1 MMWKREKNA
10 KKYKTMSIDKL
21 GHFCGY
27 PDYYVS
33 ELELD
38 LETRVVRLFENFGQQ
53 TSENF

>member
-1 MMWKREKNA
+1 
-10 KKYKTMSIDKL
+10 MSIDKF

-38 LETRVVRLFENFGQQ
+38 FETRVVRLFENFGRQRLANFQQ
-53 TSENF
+53 SRQKISLSRKI